1 MRVGTSIRRELR
13 EVAVNLSEL
22 VYFSGCIQVASVEFA
37 DQGEGA
43 KQV

>member
-1 MRVGTSIRRELR
+1 MRVRTPIRRELG
-13 EVAVNLSEL
+13 EVAVSLSEL
-22 VYFSGCIQVASVEFA
+22 VYFGGCIQVASVEFA